1 MRLMQNTERDPSHSK
16 ESLEP
21 HLPSQIEQENPPS
34 STASPPGGD
43 ALAAT
48 QVHSTTPSESLATD
62 WTAQADPFAETRAV
76 NLHSQSY
83 AANDAGLDATVAS
96 RVHLSQPPQGQPE
109 QADGLAATLPTRLA
123 AAARAEQAESEDQP
137 SELPLSTEL
146 GLLATQAP
154 AELVGDGTPPPP
166 GALFQSKGKAS
177 HPLRWV
183 MLIGIIGLIA
193 IAFLSA
199 FAGYA
204 SGIQARKAAAAT
216 QAALMAQEQYE
227 LALQEIAAKDYERAR
242 QRLEYVIQVA
252 PNYPGAAD
260 KLAEVIFEAS
270 ITATPTVAP
279 SPTVSPTPDL
289 RSAGERL
296 EAAKQQIFN
305 SQWQAAI
312 DTLLLLRKAE
322 PNFQPAVVDG
332 LLYLAYRNSGRDK
345 ILKEA
350 NLEGGIYDLT
360 LAEKFGPLDTETKGL
375 QNWARLY
382 LLGASY
388 WDVDWGQ
395 VVYYFAQVAPAV
407 PNLRDGSGWTATDR
421 YRIALGKYA
430 EQLLAR
436 KEWCAA
442 MEIYQ
447 QALSYGGDQALQEG
461 YNRAYDRCIGEQIP
475 PTETAPPAEVPTQTP
490 EP

>member
-1 MRLMQNTERDPSHSK
+1 MPEEYSELPKPELTGKIDDPSQANAAP
-16 ESLEP
+16 EE
-21 HLPSQIEQENPPS
+21 
-34 STASPPGGD
+34 D

-48 QVHSTTPSESLATD
+48 HGHISAPSDALAVYLAQQV
-62 WTAQADPFAETRAV
+62 DPLAETRAV
-76 NLHSQSY
+76 NVEDRSSP
-83 AANDAGLDATVAS
+83 DT
-96 RVHLSQPPQGQPE
+96 E
-109 QADGLAATLPTRLA
+109 EELAATRLSQLARQEELPNQTESLA
-123 AAARAEQAESEDQP
+123 ATIPISQNTGAPLPAAAPEEETIRMKLSEEVHLQATHVP
-137 SELPLSTEL
+137 PLTGTGGS
-146 GLLATQAP
+146 QAP
-154 AELVGDGTPPPP
+154 PQQPIQGMKKPPSPI
-166 GALFQSKGKAS
+166 
-177 HPLRWV
+177 RWV
-183 MLIGIIGLIA
+183 ILIGILGLIGV
-193 IAFLSA
+193 AFLSA

-204 SGIQARKAAAAT
+204 SGINARKAAEAT
-216 QAALMAQEQYE
+216 QAGLLAKEQYE
-227 LALQEIAAKDYERAR
+227 LALQEMASKDYVRAR
-242 QRLEYVIQVA
+242 QRLEYIIQIA
-252 PNYPGAAD
+252 PDYPGAAE

-289 RSAGERL
+289 RGAEERL

-305 SQWQAAI
+305 SQWAAAI

-350 NLEGGIYDLT
+350 NLEGGIYELT
-360 LAEKFGPLDTETKGL
+360 LAEKFGPLDTEAKGL

-407 PNLRDGSGWTATDR
+407 PNLRDGTGWTATDR

-436 KEWCAA
+436 KEWCTA

-447 QALSYGGDQALQEG
+447 QALSYGGDQSLQEG
-461 YNRAYDRCIGEQIP
+461 YNRAYEKCVGSQVT
-475 PTETAPPAEVPTQTP
+475 PTEATPPPAEVPTETP
-490 EP
+490 QP

>member
-1 MRLMQNTERDPSHSK
+1 MRLMQNSENDKLTPEESPEPKLPAQPGEENAISTPSDQPEIDP
-16 ESLEP
+16 
-21 HLPSQIEQENPPS
+21 
-34 STASPPGGD
+34 
-43 ALAAT
+43 LAAT
-48 QVHSTTPSESLATD
+48 QIHYPSPSQALAEYL
-62 WTAQADPFAETRAV
+62 ASQVDPFAETRAV
-76 NLHSQSY
+76 NVETRNT
-83 AANDAGLDATVAS
+83 AAGEEILADTIIS
-96 RVHLSQPPQGQPE
+96 RVHQPE
-109 QADGLAATLPTRLA
+109 PIEAKDTDSLAATLPTRLSA
-123 AAARAEQAESEDQP
+123 ANASIQAEDREPPDQT
-137 SELPLSTEL
+137 SLSPESHL
-146 GLLATQAP
+146 QATQVISRTGA
-154 AELVGDGTPPPP
+154 GSNQPPP
-166 GALFQSKGKAS
+166 GKPIHPQGKKPS
-177 HPLRWV
+177 SLRWV
-183 MLIGIIGLIA
+183 ILIGILGLIA
-193 IAFLSA
+193 VAFLSA
-199 FAGYA
+199 FAGYT
-204 SGIQARKAAAAT
+204 SGINARKAAAAT
-216 QAALMAQEQYE
+216 QSGLVAKEQYE
-227 LALQEIAAKDYERAR
+227 LALQEIANKDYGRAR
-242 QRLEYVIQVA
+242 QRLEYVIQIA
-252 PNYPGAAD
+252 PDYPGAAE
-260 KLAEVIFEAS
+260 KLAEVIFQAS
-270 ITATPTVAP
+270 ITATPTIAP

-289 RSAGERL
+289 RGAEERL

-322 PNFQPAVVDG
+322 PNFQPAVVDD

-442 MEIYQ
+442 MEMYQ
-447 QALSYGGDQALQEG
+447 QALTFGGDQALQDG
-461 YNRAYDRCIGEQIP
+461 YNRAYEKCVGSQVTPTEAAP
-475 PTETAPPAEVPTQTP
+475 PTEVPTETP
-490 EP
+490 QP